1 MEDLS
6 HVYYINNID
15 IYDPTV
21 AEMASKVSVGAIN
34 KYFLG
39 YDAVMLAKK
48 CIEEAGLDADALA
61 EAIVN
66 VKGFE
71 GLTGTFNM
79 DPNTHMPAEDT
90 PMFMYTYD
98 VKTPVMLKEFSFK

>member
-1 MEDLS
+1 
-6 HVYYINNID
+6 
-15 IYDPTV
+15 
-21 AEMASKVSVGAIN
+21 MAQ
-34 KYFLG
+34 
-39 YDAVMLAKK
+39 
-48 CIEEAGLDADALA
+48 AGGKNPAGIADALA

-79 DPNTHMPAEDT
+79 DPSTHMPAEDT

-98 VKTPVMLKEFSFK
+98 VKTPVMLKEFSIK